1 MHLDP
6 LSDERIGRLAIRSTY
21 FSYAKGR
28 QTRMERW
35 KINLVVLWIGQF
47 FVMSGTTMII
57 PFLPLYLQKMGMH
70 DPHQVAIWSG
80 LIFSSNFITSF
91 LFQPIWGGVAD
102 RYGRKMMLM
111 RSGYGMAVVMGL
123 MGFAGSAWVL
133 LALRLLNGTISGFNP
148 ASVTLLSANT
158 PKEKVGFAM
167 GVLQSGGV
175 AGTILGPLIGGLLAD
190 SIGFRNI
197 FFLTA
202 LMLTVASLLVTFL
215 VQDNF
220 DRQAALAA
228 PKVTLI
234 ESFRE
239 LAHVRELPAL
249 FAVTFLFQFALLGP
263 SQLLPLFVQELHGP
277 DAANLA
283 FFAGLVSSANGISN
297 MMVSPA
303 LGKLGDR
310 FGSERVLNICLL
322 GVAFSF
328 IPQAFVT
335 SVWQLFA
342 MRFLQGVFMGGLL
355 PSVYSLIRKFTPDG
369 MESRSYSLNTSTLAL
384 GNVLGPI
391 TGGLLSPWFGIQG
404 VFLLSASLLLLN
416 AYWVRRS
423 LNRRPVRPRE
433 AS

>member
-1 MHLDP
+1 
-6 LSDERIGRLAIRSTY
+6 
-21 FSYAKGR
+21 
-28 QTRMERW
+28 MERW

-47 FVMSGTTMII
+47 FVMAGTTMIT
-57 PFLPLYLQKMGMH
+57 PFLPLYLQEMGMH
-70 DPHQVAIWSG
+70 NPHQVAIWSG
-80 LIFSSNFITSF
+80 LIFSANFVTSF
-91 LFQPIWGGVAD
+91 LFQPLWGGLAD

-111 RSGYGMAVVMGL
+111 RSGYGMAVVMTL
-123 MGFAGSAWVL
+123 MGFAGSAWML

-158 PKEKVGFAM
+158 PKNKVGFAM
-167 GVLQSGGV
+167 GILQSGGV

-190 SIGFRNI
+190 SIGFRSI
-197 FFLTA
+197 FFLTGGML
-202 LMLTVASLLVTFL
+202 LMASLLVTFL
-215 VQDNF
+215 VHESF
-220 DRQAALAA
+220 DRKAALAA
-228 PKVTLI
+228 PKTTLR
-234 ESFRE
+234 ESVRE
-239 LAHVRELPAL
+239 LSHVRELPAL
-249 FAVTFLFQFALLGP
+249 FTVSFLFQFALLGP

-277 DAANLA
+277 NVANLA
-283 FFAGLVSSANGISN
+283 FFAGLVNSANGISN
-297 MMVSPA
+297 MMVSPV

-322 GVAFSF
+322 GVAMSF
-328 IPQAFVT
+328 IPQAFVN

-369 MESRSYSLNTSTLAL
+369 MESRSYSLNTSTIAL

-391 TGGLLSPWFGIQG
+391 TGGLLSPFFGIEG
-404 VFLLSASLLLLN
+404 VFLVSAALLLLN

-423 LNRRPVRPRE
+423 INRRPARQSE